1 MIHKE
6 QSKAAL
12 AKLRGLAELHAITNV
27 AIAEQVGITK
37 QGVGQ
42 ALAGKYHPTLDNVYR
57 FLNAINKLS
66 GMVYGLKDLEQ

>member
-12 AKLRGLAELHAITNV
+12 AKLRGLAEFHGITNV
-27 AIAEQVGITK
+27 AIAEKIGITK

-57 FLNAINKLS
+57 FLNAVNELAEKN
-66 GMVYGLKDLEQ
+66 YGLKDLAA

>member
-12 AKLRGLAELHAITNV
+12 AKLRGLAELHKITNV

-57 FLNAINKLS
+57 FLNAVNELA
-66 GMVYGLKDLEQ
+66 GTDYGLKDLEQ